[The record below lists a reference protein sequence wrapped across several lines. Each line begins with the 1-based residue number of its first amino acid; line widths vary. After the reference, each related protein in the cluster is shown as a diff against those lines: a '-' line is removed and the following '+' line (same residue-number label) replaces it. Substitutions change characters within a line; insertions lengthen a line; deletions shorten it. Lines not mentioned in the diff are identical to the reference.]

1 MKPPTRRRWAGCP
14 LAAALALTVTIPACD
29 DAKPSHSYECRC
41 EYVTDTDVPG
51 IQDVRV
57 CVPEGTDPKSAA
69 AECAQ
74 GLGVGHVDRCT
85 CPASNEPCT
94 GPTCEQAAASKSR

>member
-1 MKPPTRRRWAGCP
+1 MTRGTRTRWALP
-14 LAAALALTVTIPACD
+14 ALAAAPALAVTLAACND
-29 DAKPSHSYECRC
+29 PKPSHSYECRC

-57 CVPEGTDPKSAA
+57 CVPEGTDPRSTA

-85 CPASNEPCT
+85 CPASTEPCT
-94 GPTCEQAAASKSR
+94 GPACEQAAAGKSR